1 MERRVRS
8 PFLLVYERGGGDV
21 PVRGKVSGGKAF
33 MEDVNNQGD
42 DTAGLGALGSS
53 GGFVIISINCGWRLE
68 DKEFRDS
75 PEGKA

>member
-1 MERRVRS
+1 
-8 PFLLVYERGGGDV
+8 VYERGGGDV

-68 DKEFRDS
+68 DKEFKELGGETIRARDS